1 MAKKIKPRCINCK
14 YCRRER
20 NFAQCESSL
29 SDLFH
34 QEVYPTQDNCSV
46 FLPGKYKKPKYLKE
60 KKDKKDKGRLNHEKY
75 N

>member
-60 KKDKKDKGRLNHEKY
+60 KKDKKDKGGFKA
-75 N
+75 